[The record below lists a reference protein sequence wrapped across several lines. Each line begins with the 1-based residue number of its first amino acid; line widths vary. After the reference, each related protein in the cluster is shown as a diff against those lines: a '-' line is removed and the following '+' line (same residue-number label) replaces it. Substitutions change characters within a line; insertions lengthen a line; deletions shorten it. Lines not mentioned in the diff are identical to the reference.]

1 MKSSTSIIQ
10 QLIFQGIIMGLDMYA
25 FTVDATTVGD
35 ATVDV
40 ALDPDTAMQIS
51 YWRKF
56 NALHGWMEDLYRQKG
71 GSKESFNCTTVRLD
85 ANDLDRLEMDT
96 GNNKLIPVNGFFFGV
111 QEIYPEDLES
121 VADFVKVARQA
132 LADGKAVFY
141 DSWW

>member
-1 MKSSTSIIQ
+1 
-10 QLIFQGIIMGLDMYA
+10 MGLDMYA
-25 FTVDATTVGD
+25 FSVDVEVARGGV
-35 ATVDV
+35 VDV
-40 ALDPDTAMQIS
+40 ALDVDTATEIF

-71 GSKESFNCTTVRLD
+71 GSKESFNCTTVRLT

-96 GNNKLIPVNGFFFGV
+96 GNNKLVPVNGFFFGA
-111 QEIYPEDLES
+111 QEIDSEDLES
-121 VADFVKVARQA
+121 VSDFIKVARQA

>member
-1 MKSSTSIIQ
+1 
-10 QLIFQGIIMGLDMYA
+10 MGLDMYA
-25 FTVDATTVGD
+25 FTVNADSVGD

-56 NALHGWMEDLYRQKG
+56 NALHGWMGVLYRLKG
-71 GSKESFNCTTVRLD
+71 GSKDSFNCTTVRLT

-96 GNNKLIPVNGFFFGV
+96 GNNKLVPVNGFFFGA
-111 QEIYPEDLES
+111 QEIDSEDLES
-121 VADFVKVARQA
+121 VSDFVKVARQA

>member
-1 MKSSTSIIQ
+1 
-10 QLIFQGIIMGLDMYA
+10 MGLDMYA
-25 FTVDATTVGD
+25 FTVNADSVGD

-56 NALHGWMEDLYRQKG
+56 NALHGWMEDLYRQKRG
-71 GSKESFNCTTVRLD
+71 LRHDFNCTTVRLD

-96 GNNKLIPVNGFFFGV
+96 GNNKLIPVNGFFFGI
-111 QEIYPEDLES
+111 QEIDSEDLES
-121 VADFVKVARQA
+121 VSYFIKVARQA

>member
-1 MKSSTSIIQ
+1 
-10 QLIFQGIIMGLDMYA
+10 MGLDMYA
-25 FTVDATTVGD
+25 FTVNADSVGD

-56 NALHGWMEDLYRQKG
+56 NALHGWMEDLYRQKRG
-71 GSKESFNCTTVRLD
+71 LRHDFNCTTVRLD

-96 GNNKLIPVNGFFFGV
+96 GNNKLVPVNGFFFGA
-111 QEIYPEDLES
+111 QEIDSEDLES
-121 VADFVKVARQA
+121 VSDFIKVARQA